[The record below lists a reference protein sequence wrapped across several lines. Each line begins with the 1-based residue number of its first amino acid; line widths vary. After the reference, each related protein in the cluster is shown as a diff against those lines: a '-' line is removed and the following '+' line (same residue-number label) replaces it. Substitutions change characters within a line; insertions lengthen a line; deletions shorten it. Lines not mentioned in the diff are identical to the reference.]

1 MRKLILGAL
10 LLATTGVSAQQDTL
24 KYRISLRDK
33 AATTYSLDRPEE
45 FLSKK
50 AIERRQKQRLAIDST
65 DLPVCRKYVDA
76 IRKKGVI
83 LSLWEMGQLCYC
95 VLQRYDIDR

>member
-33 AATTYSLDRPEE
+33 AATTYSLDRPE
-45 FLSKK
+45 
-50 AIERRQKQRLAIDST
+50 
-65 DLPVCRKYVDA
+65 
-76 IRKKGVI
+76 
-83 LSLWEMGQLCYC
+83 
-95 VLQRYDIDR
+95 